1 MPRVV
6 GTDPGTGSLDLLL
19 LVDGEV
25 ADQAR
30 LAPDA
35 STASLIEQL
44 RRWQPL
50 DLIAGPSGYGLPL
63 VRNEDATAEDL
74 ALMTLVRPE
83 ERGRSLGVGGFSGW
97 LDALVR
103 SDLPVVFLPGGIHL
117 PTVPAHR
124 KALRIDLGTA
134 DKVAVAALGLWI
146 DADERGLP
154 PSESTFAVVEI
165 GSAFSAILVIEQG
178 ALVDASAGS
187 AGPIGVRSS
196 GLWDG
201 EAAYW
206 LGPLSKQDLFRGG
219 LDDLGEV
226 GLRAFQESL
235 RKHLAGLRE
244 VTPFDRIYLSGSA
257 ADRPELGPLVRET
270 LARFGRV
277 SPLDSLP
284 GAWVKHAAQG
294 AALLADGLAGGRH
307 ADLVASLRLREASG
321 TALDGLA
328 HLRGP
333 RSPGEGAPH
342 A

>member
-1 MPRVV
+1 M
-6 GTDPGTGSLDLLL
+6 G
-19 LVDGEV
+19 
-25 ADQAR
+25 
-30 LAPDA
+30 
-35 STASLIEQL
+35 QL

-63 VRNEDATAEDL
+63 VRNDEATAEDL
-74 ALMTLVRPE
+74 ALMTLVRPD

-117 PTVPAHR
+117 PTIPAHR
-124 KALRIDLGTA
+124 KVLTIDRGTA
-134 DKVAVAALGLWI
+134 DKVAVAALALRI
-146 DADERGLP
+146 DADGRGQA
-154 PSESTFAVVEI
+154 PSGSTFAVVEI
-165 GSAFSAILVIEQG
+165 GSAFSAILVIEDG

-219 LDDLGEV
+219 LDDLGAV
-226 GLRAFQESL
+226 GLQAFQESL
-235 RKHLAGLRE
+235 RKHLAGLRD

-257 ADRPELGPLVRET
+257 ADRPDLAPRVRET

-277 SPLDSLP
+277 SCLDPLP

-307 ADLVASLRLREASG
+307 ADLMESSG
-321 TALDGLA
+321 TARDGLA
-328 HLRGP
+328 HLRRPG
-333 RSPGEGAPH
+333 SPEERTPPA
-342 A
+342 

>member
-25 ADQAR
+25 ADQVR
-30 LAPDA
+30 LPPRATPA
-35 STASLIEQL
+35 LLIEQL
-44 RRWQPL
+44 DRWQPL

-63 VRNEDATAEDL
+63 VRAAEVTARDL
-74 ALMTLVRPE
+74 RLMTLVRPD

-97 LDALVR
+97 LDALVT

-117 PTVPAHR
+117 PTIPAHR
-124 KALRIDLGTA
+124 KLLTVDRGTA
-134 DKVAVAALGLWI
+134 DKVAVAALALRR
-146 DADERGLP
+146 DAEGRGRP

-165 GSAFSAILVIEQG
+165 GSAFSAILVIENG

-219 LDDLGEV
+219 LDDLGPI
-226 GLRAFQESL
+226 GLGAFLESL
-235 RKHLAGLRE
+235 RKHLSGLRDL
-244 VTPFDRIYLSGSA
+244 TAFDRIYLSGSA
-257 ADRPELGPLVRET
+257 ATRPDLASGVQET

-277 SPLDSLP
+277 VALDTLP

-307 ADLVASLRLREASG
+307 ADLVDSLRLREASG

-328 HLRGP
+328 CFDAEIP
-333 RSPGEGAPH
+333 
-342 A
+342 